1 MFDSQ
6 TLKKFEFLS
15 IASSRPFAG
24 QTTGTRRNA
33 KMGGGLEFADYR
45 DYAFGEDLR
54 NLDWNVYARFE
65 SLYIKRYQEEG
76 DVPVYCFLD
85 ASRSMGA
92 TSDAPKF
99 EYAKKVVGALGYI
112 SLSRLDSIAAFAITN
127 RAEDYFP
134 LARGKERFLS
144 FARFLEPLA
153 PYDAPTDIT
162 SAVQDALKKISKP
175 GLAILVGDCF
185 DPNGLDA
192 ALERLLSRKFEP
204 IVLQIYTPEEA
215 RPTEVG
221 DFEFVDAETGALRK
235 LTIDERALK
244 CYAKRFQAFL
254 AATRESCVKR
264 GVRYYSADTRVPFDS
279 LLLDVARDINVGR

>member
-99 EYAKKVVGALGYI
+99 
-112 SLSRLDSIAAFAITN
+112 
-127 RAEDYFP
+127 
-134 LARGKERFLS
+134 
-144 FARFLEPLA
+144 
-153 PYDAPTDIT
+153 
-162 SAVQDALKKISKP
+162 
-175 GLAILVGDCF
+175 
-185 DPNGLDA
+185 
-192 ALERLLSRKFEP
+192 
-204 IVLQIYTPEEA
+204 
-215 RPTEVG
+215 
-221 DFEFVDAETGALRK
+221 
-235 LTIDERALK
+235 
-244 CYAKRFQAFL
+244 
-254 AATRESCVKR
+254 
-264 GVRYYSADTRVPFDS
+264 
-279 LLLDVARDINVGR
+279 

>member
-99 EYAKKVVGALGYI
+99 EYAKKVVANAQALAKALQDLGV
-112 SLSRLDSIAAFAITN
+112 RLQTDGTDNHLMLVDLRPFNIT
-127 RAEDYFP
+127 
-134 LARGKERFLS
+134 GKE
-144 FARFLEPLA
+144 LEKKLDEEDKIESAYILEVSSPGLTRPLKKDKDFKRSIGKKVEIKLFTKYKGLKQLEA
-153 PYDAPTDIT
+153 QLKSYSETDIT
-162 SAVQDALKKISKP
+162 VDLDGEDLVINRKDISMIR
-175 GLAILVGDCF
+175 LA
-185 DPNGLDA
+185 
-192 ALERLLSRKFEP
+192 FE
-204 IVLQIYTPEEA
+204 
-215 RPTEVG
+215 
-221 DFEFVDAETGALRK
+221 
-235 LTIDERALK
+235 
-244 CYAKRFQAFL
+244 
-254 AATRESCVKR
+254 
-264 GVRYYSADTRVPFDS
+264 
-279 LLLDVARDINVGR
+279 